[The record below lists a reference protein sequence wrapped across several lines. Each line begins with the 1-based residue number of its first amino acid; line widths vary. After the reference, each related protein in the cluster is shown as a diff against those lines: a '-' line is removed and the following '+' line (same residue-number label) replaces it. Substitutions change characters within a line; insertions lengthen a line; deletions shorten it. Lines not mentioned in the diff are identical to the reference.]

1 MASGGRLLGAA
12 GKAGTGGGL
21 EKILRVNIGS
31 PSDVTSKCT
40 SLKEICQGAS
50 EWSVPGGEIE
60 SQKLLCSTLLIDF

>member
-12 GKAGTGGGL
+12 GNSGTGGGL

-40 SLKEICQGAS
+40 SLKEICLRVHQSGPFLGA
-50 EWSVPGGEIE
+50 
-60 SQKLLCSTLLIDF
+60 KLKVKNCFVALC

>member
-31 PSDVTSKCT
+31 PSDITSKCT
-40 SLKEICQGAS
+40 SLKEICLRVHQSGPSLRAKFK
-50 EWSVPGGEIE
+50 V
-60 SQKLLCSTLLIDF
+60 KNCFAALF